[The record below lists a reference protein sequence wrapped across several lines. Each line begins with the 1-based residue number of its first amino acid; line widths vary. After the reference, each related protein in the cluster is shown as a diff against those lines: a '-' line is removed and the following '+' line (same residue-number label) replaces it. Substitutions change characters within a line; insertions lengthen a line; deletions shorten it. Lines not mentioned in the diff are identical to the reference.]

1 MQSPEMPPQP
11 RLRLTEA
18 RLNRGLSQQ
27 DVAEN
32 IQTTH
37 VNVSRWE
44 RGITKPSPY
53 FRRKLS
59 KLFGLSEEDLD
70 LIPPAPASVASGENG
85 TGESQNAG
93 SDSKGAALESL
104 PVNTDLPPIYDPAIP
119 LGTQNPLVGREREL
133 AQIKQRLQAGGSVAL
148 TALNGLPGVGKT
160 ALSIAL
166 AHDQELRDHF
176 KDGILWAGLGP
187 RPNMPGLLSRW
198 GTLLGISANQM
209 ASLSNNEAWAKAIR
223 NAIGTRTMLLVLDD
237 AWVLEEALTVRVGG
251 PNCAH
256 LVTTRFPNIAAHMT
270 IGGATIIQEL
280 GEEES
285 IRLLRQLAPQAVDR
299 EAQKVHDLVQAV
311 GGLPLALTLMG
322 NYLRKQAS
330 SGPTRRISAALEKL
344 SNAETRLQIE
354 EPHVPAESHPSLSV
368 ETPLSL
374 QSVIAV
380 TDQLLGERARAA
392 LYALA
397 VFPPKPNTF
406 SEEAAL
412 VVAACTI
419 DELDALSDSGLLEI
433 NGGERYQLHQIIA
446 DYARINLKA
455 KELEEAQG
463 RLVDYV
469 VDYVEEHKKDY
480 EMLELESGTILAAIE
495 VAHKSNSQAELVR
508 MVLAFTPFL
517 LARGQYSLANN
528 YLRIAYEAAK
538 VQNNSNGLMGTLLYL
553 GDVSQ
558 KQGDYT
564 QAKTY
569 FQDGLELARQ
579 ADDDENISA
588 LLRHLGWV
596 AFKSGEYTLA
606 EDHLQKGLTLARKI
620 ENNERISEILQI
632 FGAVTASQ
640 GKYDLAEAY
649 FQEGLK
655 LARQMRNI
663 EQITDLLINLG
674 TKATEQENYT
684 QARDYF
690 QEGLTLARQ
699 NGHREQICLLLGNL
713 GDVVGEMGDYALSE
727 LFLQEGLTLA
737 RQIEHREWI
746 SLSLL
751 NLGIMAQKQSNY
763 IIAEERLVESLTLS
777 KQINNPFLT
786 SLALYECGN
795 LYLCEQKIENAAT
808 MFQDMLNSVP
818 KSSQELKALAQY
830 GLARIE
836 AAKGDLIGAQKLGQ
850 ASVTTLEMNKFRNAT
865 EVRNWFDT
873 LQTNINNYKNSDDK

>member
-1 MQSPEMPPQP
+1 MMQSSETPPQP

-59 KLFGLSEEDLD
+59 KLFGKSEEELD
-70 LIPPAPASVASGENG
+70 LIPAAPAPTSAADEENG
-85 TGESQNAG
+85 TGAPSSRESA
-93 SDSKGAALESL
+93 GAAAESL

-119 LGTQNPLVGREREL
+119 LGAQNPLVGREREL
-133 AQIKQRLQAGGSVAL
+133 TQIKQRLQAGGSVAL

-166 AHDQELRDHF
+166 AHDPELRAHF

-187 RPNMPGLLSRW
+187 KPNMPGLLSRW

-223 NAIGTRTMLLVLDD
+223 NAIGTRSMLLVLDD

-251 PNCAH
+251 PNCSH
-256 LVTTRFPNIAAHMT
+256 LVTTRFPTIAAHMT
-270 IGGATIIQEL
+270 TGGATIIQEL

-330 SGPTRRISAALEKL
+330 SGPARRISAALERL
-344 SNAETRLQIE
+344 SDAGTRLQIE
-354 EPHVPAESHPSLSV
+354 EPHVPAESHPSLNV

-380 TDQLLGERARAA
+380 TDQMLGERARAA
-392 LYALA
+392 LYAMA

-446 DYARINLKA
+446 DYARINLKD
-455 KELEEAQG
+455 KELAEAQG
-463 RLVDYV
+463 RLVEYV
-469 VDYVEEHKKDY
+469 VDYVEEHRKDY
-480 EMLELESGTILAAIE
+480 ERLELESGTIITALE
-495 VAHKSNSQAELVR
+495 VAYISDQQIELVR
-508 MVLAFTPFL
+508 IVLAFTRFL
-517 LARGQYSLANN
+517 LARGQYSSTNQ
-528 YLRIAYEAAK
+528 YLQRAYTAAK
-538 VQNNSNGLMGTLLYL
+538 ALNDSNGLIGTLLYL
-553 GDVSQ
+553 GEVTQ
-558 KQGDYT
+558 KQGDYA

-569 FQDGLELARQ
+569 FLNGLELARQ
-579 ADDDENISA
+579 ASDDENISA

-596 AFKSGEYTLA
+596 ASKSGEYVLA
-606 EDHLQKGLTLARKI
+606 EAYLQEGLILARKI
-620 ENNERISEILQI
+620 KNNERISEILHI
-632 FGAVTASQ
+632 LGAVTASQ
-640 GKYDLAEAY
+640 GEYALAEAY
-649 FQEGLK
+649 FQEGLT
-655 LARQMRNI
+655 LARHMKNV
-663 EQITDLLINLG
+663 EQVINLLISLG
-674 TKATEQENYT
+674 AKATEQENYA
-684 QARDYF
+684 QAKAYF
-690 QEGLTLARQ
+690 QEGLPLARQ
-699 NGHREQICLLLGNL
+699 IGHREQIIVLLNNL
-713 GDVVGEMGDYALSE
+713 GDVIVEMGNYAQAE
-727 LFLQEGLTLA
+727 AYFQEGLALA
-737 RQIEHREWI
+737 RPIEYRERI
-746 SLSLL
+746 SLLLL
-751 NLGIMAQKQSNY
+751 NLGIIARKQNNFVMS
-763 IIAEERLVESLTLS
+763 EERLVESLTLS
-777 KQINNPFLT
+777 KQINHPLLT
-786 SLALYECGN
+786 SLALYEYGN
-795 LYLCEQKIENAAT
+795 LYLYQQKIDIAEVV
-808 MFQDMLNSVP
+808 FQEMITIIPEGGEYLT
-818 KSSQELKALAQY
+818 ALAQY
-830 GLARIE
+830 GMAQI
-836 AAKGDLIGAQKLGQ
+836 AFAKGNLDEAQQFGQ
-850 ASVTTLEMNKFRNAT
+850 LSVTVLESLEYRKAE
-865 EVRNWFDT
+865 EVRKWLN
-873 LQTNINNYKNSDDK
+873 NIKNKVEED

>member
-1 MQSPEMPPQP
+1 MQSSETPPQP
-11 RLRLTEA
+11 RVRLTEA

-27 DVAEN
+27 DVAET

-44 RGITKPSPY
+44 RGITKPSPF

-59 KLFGLSEEDLD
+59 KLFGKSEEELD
-70 LIPPAPASVASGENG
+70 LIPTAPALTSEARRENG
-85 TGESQNAG
+85 R
-93 SDSKGAALESL
+93 GAAQKDESAEKAVAESL

-166 AHDQELRDHF
+166 AHDQELLQHF
-176 KDGILWAGLGP
+176 KDGVLWAGLGP

-223 NAIGTRTMLLVLDD
+223 NAIGMRSMLLVLDD
-237 AWVLEEALTVRVGG
+237 AWILEEALTVRVGG

-256 LVTTRFPNIAAHMT
+256 LVTTRFPTLAAHMT
-270 IGGATIIQEL
+270 TGGATIISEL
-280 GEEES
+280 GEQES
-285 IRLLRQLAPQAVDR
+285 IKLLRQLAPQAVDR

-322 NYLRKQAS
+322 NYLRKQAA
-330 SGPTRRISAALEKL
+330 SGPARRISAALERL
-344 SNAETRLQIE
+344 SNVETRLQIE

-380 TDQLLGERARAA
+380 TDQLLSDRARAA

-412 VVAACTI
+412 VVAACTL
-419 DELDALSDSGLLEI
+419 DDLDALSDSGLLEI

-446 DYARINLKA
+446 DYARLNLKGD
-455 KELEEAQG
+455 ELAEAQG
-463 RLVDYV
+463 RLIEYV

-480 EMLELESGTILAAIE
+480 EQLELESSTILVALE
-495 VAHKSNSQAELVR
+495 VANKSDRQAELVKV
-508 MVLAFTPFL
+508 VLAFTPFL

-528 YLRIAYEAAK
+528 HLQVAYEAAK
-538 VQNNSNGLMGTLLYL
+538 VQKNNNGLIGTLLYL
-553 GDVSQ
+553 GDVAQ
-558 KQGDYT
+558 KQGDYA

-579 ADDDENISA
+579 VKDDENISA
-588 LLRHLGWV
+588 LLRYLGWV
-596 AFKSGEYTLA
+596 AFKSGEYKAA
-606 EDHLQKGLTLARKI
+606 EAHLQEGLLLARKI
-620 ENNERISEILQI
+620 ENNERISEILNI
-632 FGAVTASQ
+632 LGPVTASL
-640 GKYDLAEAY
+640 GEYDLAEAF
-649 FQEGLK
+649 FQEGLT
-655 LARQMRNI
+655 LAREMGDV
-663 EQITDLLINLG
+663 EQITHFLINLG
-674 TKATEQENYT
+674 AKATEQENYI

-699 NGHREQICLLLGNL
+699 IGHREQICLLLANL
-713 GDVVGEMGDYALSE
+713 GDVVEEMGDHVQAESY
-727 LFLQEGLTLA
+727 LQEGLILA
-737 RQIEHREWI
+737 RQIKHRERI
-746 SLSLL
+746 SALLL
-751 NLGIMAQKQSNY
+751 NLGIVARKQSNY
-763 IIAEERLVESLTLS
+763 SAAEDRLTECLTLS
-777 KQINNPFLT
+777 KQINSPLLT
-786 SLALYECGN
+786 SLTLYEQGN
-795 LYLCEQKIENAAT
+795 LYLTQLKTNAAEAT
-808 MFQDMLNSVP
+808 FHEMLNNIP
-818 KSSQELKALAQY
+818 GRSQEFYALAQY
-830 GLARIE
+830 GLARVEELKGNILE
-836 AAKGDLIGAQKLGQ
+836 AKRIGEE
-850 ASVTTLEMNKFRNAT
+850 SVTTLETTKFRNAV
-865 EVRNWFDT
+865 EVRNWFDS
-873 LQTNINNYKNSDDK
+873 LKSANNTDEE